1 MPDTLAETLHELIVA
16 TRILANEKILD
27 AFGHVSVRNPNDPSR
42 YFIPRHRAP
51 ELAEISDLVELN
63 LDSEPVKPTDARL
76 YSERVIHGEIYK
88 ARPDVTAIVHC
99 HPTSL
104 LPFCISS
111 IPLVPVFLMGATIGP
126 HVPDRKAHV

>member
-27 AFGHVSVRNPNDPSR
+27 AFGHVSVRNPNNPSH

-51 ELAEISDLVELN
+51 ELAEISDIVELD
-63 LDSEPVKPTDARL
+63 LDSVPVKPTDFRL

-88 ARPDVTAIVHC
+88 ARPDVHE
-99 HPTSL
+99 
-104 LPFCISS
+104 
-111 IPLVPVFLMGATIGP
+111 IG
-126 HVPDRKAHV
+126 RAHV